1 MNNIDKKLEARIA
14 RLERAM
20 SRKNER
26 LSRNESEM
34 SPAEVKAYRS
44 IKDAIKALMIAE
56 EACDELEVDDMWG
69 YNDWDKLGRACETA
83 LSYLPEIY
91 TF

>member
-1 MNNIDKKLEARIA
+1 MNKKLEARIA

-26 LSRNESEM
+26 LSRDESEM

-44 IKDAIKALMIAE
+44 IKDAIKALMTAE
-56 EACDELEVDDMWG
+56 EACDELEVNDMWG
-69 YNDWDKLGRACETA
+69 YNDWDKLGNACETA

>member
-1 MNNIDKKLEARIA
+1 MNKKLESRIT

-20 SRKNER
+20 SLKNER
-26 LSRNESEM
+26 LSRDESQM

-56 EACDELEVDDMWG
+56 KACDNLEVDDMWG
-69 YNDWDKLGRACETA
+69 YDDWGKLGHSCEIA

>member
-1 MNNIDKKLEARIA
+1 MDKKLEARIA

-56 EACDELEVDDMWG
+56 KACNELEADDMWG

>member
-1 MNNIDKKLEARIA
+1 MNKKLEARIA

-20 SRKNER
+20 SCKNER

-44 IKDAIKALMIAE
+44 IKDAIKALMTAE
-56 EACDELEVDDMWG
+56 KACDEIEVDDMWG
-69 YNDWDKLGRACETA
+69 YDDWGKLGRACEIA

>member
-1 MNNIDKKLEARIA
+1 MNTKLEARIA
-14 RLERAM
+14 RLERVM
-20 SRKNER
+20 SCKNER

-69 YNDWDKLGRACETA
+69 YDDWDQLGSACETA

>member
-1 MNNIDKKLEARIA
+1 MDKKLEARIA

-26 LSRNESEM
+26 LSRNEQEM

-56 EACDELEVDDMWG
+56 KACDEIEVDDMWG
-69 YNDWDKLGRACETA
+69 YDDWKNLGRVCETA

>member
-1 MNNIDKKLEARIA
+1 MNKKLEARIA

-34 SPAEVKAYRS
+34 SPAQVKAYRS

-56 EACDELEVDDMWG
+56 EACDELEADDMWAIMIG
-69 YNDWDKLGRACETA
+69 TNQATHVKQH
-83 LSYLPEIY
+83 
-91 TF
+91 

>member
-1 MNNIDKKLEARIA
+1 MNKKLEARIA
-14 RLERAM
+14 RLEKAM
-20 SRKNER
+20 SRKDER
-26 LSRNESEM
+26 LSRDESEM
-34 SPAEVKAYRS
+34 SQAEVKAYRS

-56 EACDELEVDDMWG
+56 KACDELEVDDMWG
-69 YNDWDKLGRACETA
+69 YDDWGKLRKACEIA

>member
-1 MNNIDKKLEARIA
+1 MNKKLEARIT
-14 RLERAM
+14 RLERM
-20 SRKNER
+20 MNRKDER
-26 LSRNESEM
+26 LSRNESDM

-56 EACDELEVDDMWG
+56 KACNELEVDDMWG
-69 YNDWDKLGRACETA
+69 YDDWDELGRACETA

>member
-1 MNNIDKKLEARIA
+1 MNTKLEARIA
-14 RLERAM
+14 RLERVM
-20 SRKNER
+20 SCKNER

-69 YNDWDKLGRACETA
+69 YDDWDQLGSACETA
-83 LSYLPEIY
+83 LSYLQEIY

>member
-1 MNNIDKKLEARIA
+1 MNKKLEARIA
-14 RLERAM
+14 ILERAM
-20 SRKNER
+20 SRKDER

-44 IKDAIKALMIAE
+44 IKDAIKALMVAE
-56 EACDELEVDDMWG
+56 KACDELEVDDMWG
-69 YNDWDKLGRACETA
+69 YDDWGKLGHACEIA

>member
-1 MNNIDKKLEARIA
+1 MNKKLEARIA
-14 RLERAM
+14 RLERM
-20 SRKNER
+20 MNRKDER
-26 LSRNESEM
+26 LSRNESDM

-56 EACDELEVDDMWG
+56 KECNKLEVDDMWG
-69 YNDWDKLGRACETA
+69 YDDWDKLGRACEIA

>member
-1 MNNIDKKLEARIA
+1 MNKKLEARIA

-20 SRKNER
+20 SRKNEW
-26 LSRNESEM
+26 LSRSESEM

-69 YNDWDKLGRACETA
+69 YNDWGKLWRACETA

>member
-1 MNNIDKKLEARIA
+1 MNKKLEARIA
-14 RLERAM
+14 RLERAV

-56 EACDELEVDDMWG
+56 EACNNLEVDDMWG
-69 YNDWDKLGRACETA
+69 YDDWGKLGHSCEIA

>member
-1 MNNIDKKLEARIA
+1 MNKKLETRIA

-20 SRKNER
+20 SCKNER

-56 EACDELEVDDMWG
+56 KACDNLEVDDMWG
-69 YNDWDKLGRACETA
+69 YDDWGKLGHSCEIA

>member
-1 MNNIDKKLEARIA
+1 MNKKLESRIT

-20 SRKNER
+20 SLKNER
-26 LSRNESEM
+26 LSRDESQM

-56 EACDELEVDDMWG
+56 ETCDNLEVDDMWG
-69 YNDWDKLGRACETA
+69 YDDWGKLGHSCEIA

>member
-1 MNNIDKKLEARIA
+1 MNKKLESRIT

-20 SRKNER
+20 SLKNER

-56 EACDELEVDDMWG
+56 EACDNLEVDDMWG
-69 YNDWDKLGRACETA
+69 YDDWGKLGHSCEIA

>member
-1 MNNIDKKLEARIA
+1 ML
-14 RLERAM
+14 
-20 SRKNER
+20 RKNER
-26 LSRNESEM
+26 LSRNESDM

-56 EACDELEVDDMWG
+56 KTCNDLEVDDMWG
-69 YNDWDKLGRACETA
+69 YNDWDKLGRACEIA

>member
-1 MNNIDKKLEARIA
+1 MIKKSKSKLEQRIN
-14 RLERAM
+14 RLERM
-20 SRKNER
+20 LRKDER

-56 EACDELEVDDMWG
+56 KACDDLEIDDMWG
-69 YNDWDKLGRACETA
+69 YNDWDQLGSACETA

>member
-1 MNNIDKKLEARIA
+1 MNKKLESRIA

-56 EACDELEVDDMWG
+56 ETCDNLEVDDMWG
-69 YNDWDKLGRACETA
+69 YDDWGKLGHSCEIA

>member
-1 MNNIDKKLEARIA
+1 MDKKLYARIE

-20 SRKNER
+20 NRKNER

-69 YNDWDKLGRACETA
+69 YNDWNKLGRACETA

>member
-1 MNNIDKKLEARIA
+1 MNKKLEARIA
-14 RLERAM
+14 RLEKAM

-26 LSRNESEM
+26 LSRDESEM

-44 IKDAIKALMIAE
+44 IKDAIKALMTAE
-56 EACDELEVDDMWG
+56 QACDELEVDDMWG
-69 YNDWDKLGRACETA
+69 YDDWGKLGHACETA